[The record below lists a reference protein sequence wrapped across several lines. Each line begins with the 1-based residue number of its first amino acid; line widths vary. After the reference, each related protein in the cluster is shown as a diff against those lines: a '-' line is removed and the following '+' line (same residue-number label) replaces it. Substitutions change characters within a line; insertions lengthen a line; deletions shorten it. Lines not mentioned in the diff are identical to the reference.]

1 MSSPDLPE
9 YKRQKET
16 ARHFAEGCTLS
27 EFTSFNKQ
35 TKQNK
40 KSWRRLK
47 FYTEARMRA
56 ERFNSQ
62 GQHVVWTVAGRKTAG
77 FMGKLA
83 CFSVVIF
90 LFELQSPHVG
100 SGLTQSKRLLLFW
113 SADEKRGSRC
123 ADGQEVQTERGAA
136 DTPDVLQQMRQRT
149 PQGLCVCMW
158 VWVCGGGEVPPRCQ
172 MSVI

>member
-1 MSSPDLPE
+1 
-9 YKRQKET
+9 
-16 ARHFAEGCTLS
+16 
-27 EFTSFNKQ
+27 
-35 TKQNK
+35 
-40 KSWRRLK
+40 
-47 FYTEARMRA
+47 MRA

-62 GQHVVWTVAGRKTAG
+62 GQRVVWTVAGRKTAG

-100 SGLTQSKRLLLFW
+100 SGLTQGKRLLLFW

-136 DTPDVLQQMRQRT
+136 DTPDVLQQMRVRQRT

-158 VWVCGGGEVPPRCQ
+158 VCVCGGGEVPPRCQ
-172 MSVI
+172 MSVIQNNF